1 MSHKSQK
8 ANNLI
13 NENMNNNFDVIV
25 FDFDN
30 TLFDYAATE
39 DNALQVVFRELNIP
53 YKEKFRFEFIKI
65 NRGLWNE
72 KNINMQD
79 LRLIRFKE
87 LFKSIGYEIDSDD
100 ICKAAAIYIKAS
112 EQGILIEGVDETIKE
127 LKKRAIILD
136 IASSGFTNP
145 RLEKLHN
152 SSIGGCFDYVLFR
165 ENFDHVKI
173 KPDSSFFIEILKNHP
188 DISHNRILYVGD
200 SFDTDIIGSKKTGLS
215 NVWFNFFNTDTKD
228 FNMDYCDFV
237 IYKFCDLLKFI

>member
-1 MSHKSQK
+1 MEH
-8 ANNLI
+8 NI
-13 NENMNNNFDVIV
+13 NNNFDVIV

-39 DNALQVVFRELNIP
+39 VNALQMVFRGLRLP
-53 YKEKFRFEFIKI
+53 YKEEFRFEFIKI

-72 KNINMQD
+72 KNVNTQD

-87 LFKSIGYEIDSDD
+87 LFKSIGCEINFEA

-112 EQGILIEGVDETIKE
+112 EQGILIEGVDKTIKE

-136 IASSGFTNP
+136 IASSGYTNP
-145 RLEKLHN
+145 RIEKLHN

-165 ENFDHVKI
+165 EDFDHVKI
-173 KPDSSFFIEILKNHP
+173 KPDSSFFFEILKKHP
-188 DISHNRILYVGD
+188 DISHDRILYIGD
-200 SFDTDIIGSKKTGLS
+200 SFDTDIIGSKKAGLS
-215 NVWFNFFNTDTKD
+215 NVWFNYFNTDTKD

-237 IYKFCDLLKFI
+237 IYKFCDLLKLV